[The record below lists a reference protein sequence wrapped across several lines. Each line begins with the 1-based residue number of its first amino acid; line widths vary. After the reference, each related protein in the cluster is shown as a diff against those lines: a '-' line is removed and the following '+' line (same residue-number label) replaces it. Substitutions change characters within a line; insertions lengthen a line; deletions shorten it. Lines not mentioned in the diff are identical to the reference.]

1 MSQPETTDHDVVVIG
16 GGPAGEN
23 AADYAARGGLDVV
36 VVEAELLGGECSYW
50 ACMPSKA
57 LLTPLDVAAQA
68 GHLGGLATPALD
80 RDALLARRDSFTSGW
95 DDEGQVDWARSAGL
109 SIVRGR
115 GRLTGEREVTVGDRV
130 LRARRAVVV
139 ATGSEAVVPEV
150 YADVAPWTS
159 RDATGIHEV
168 PATIAVVGGGVV
180 ACEAARWLAA
190 LGAEVTM
197 LVRDDRLLARAEEAA
212 AEIVATSLRGAGI
225 TVRLGVEVGSAHRD
239 PPLTTAVGHP
249 RGTEVTLVV
258 DGAQE
263 RYAEV
268 LVATGRRP
276 ALRDLG
282 LGSVGVTVPERGGLA
297 PENLPDW
304 LQVVG
309 DASDGAPL
317 THWASTRPGSSAPG
331 SPGHRCAS
339 PTRSPCR
346 RSSSPTRRSRGWGAP
361 ARRRPTPGCWTPTC
375 RPSPVPRCS
384 ATTSPGG
391 RASSSRTT
399 ASSVRPSSDRTPA
412 SCCTRPP
419 SRSSAGC
426 R

>member
-23 AADYAARGGLDVV
+23 AADYATRGGLDVV

-168 PATIAVVGGGVV
+168 PATVAVVGGGVV

-225 TVRLGVEVGSAHRD
+225 TVRLGVEVWSAHRD
-239 PPLTTAVGHP
+239 PPLTTAVC
-249 RGTEVTLVV
+249 
-258 DGAQE
+258 A
-263 RYAEV
+263 AMS
-268 LVATGRRP
+268 VA
-276 ALRDLG
+276 
-282 LGSVGVTVPERGGLA
+282 
-297 PENLPDW
+297 
-304 LQVVG
+304 
-309 DASDGAPL
+309 
-317 THWASTRPGSSAPG
+317 GSS
-331 SPGHRCAS
+331 R
-339 PTRSPCR
+339 
-346 RSSSPTRRSRGWGAP
+346 
-361 ARRRPTPGCWTPTC
+361 
-375 RPSPVPRCS
+375 
-384 ATTSPGG
+384 
-391 RASSSRTT
+391 
-399 ASSVRPSSDRTPA
+399 
-412 SCCTRPP
+412 
-419 SRSSAGC
+419 
-426 R
+426 